1 MNISVD
7 QRSPD
12 EDPYD
17 DDESE
22 EDFDLRDVS
31 SGVEIDPAELDVP
44 SDDEGYVVYAM
55 YSCRAKWGL
64 QAI

>member
-31 SGVEIDPAELDVP
+31 SDVEIDPAELDVP
-44 SDDEGYVVYAM
+44 SDDEGYVV
-55 YSCRAKWGL
+55 
-64 QAI
+64 